1 LKDKTKNNE
10 IGKLGED
17 LACRFLVKHGF
28 KIIDRNYWKK
38 WGEIDIISQK
48 VNKLHFVEVKSVS
61 RESLHG
67 VSCEKGGF
75 RPKSN
80 EFDRSNTQ
88 SDGCFRPEDNMH
100 PWKLQRLSRT
110 IQTYLLE
117 KDVSD
122 ETEWQFN
129 VITVYIDMK
138 RRVSRVFLLEDV
150 IL

>member
-1 LKDKTKNNE
+1 MNKVPKNLE

-28 KIIDRNYWKK
+28 EVIERNYWKK
-38 WGEIDIISQK
+38 WGEIDIIAKKQK
-48 VNKLHFVEVKSVS
+48 KIHFIEVKSVS
-61 RESLHG
+61 REILPG
-67 VSCEKGGF
+67 VSCAYPAREK
-75 RPKSN
+75 
-80 EFDRSNTQ
+80 
-88 SDGCFRPEDNMH
+88 DGYRPEDNMH

-117 KDVSD
+117 KDVSLAGKAY
-122 ETEWQFN
+122 ETDWQFD

-138 RRVSRVFLLEDV
+138 RRISRVFIMEDV